1 MFRHMKYSEASGSFS
16 GLLVCLILLPDLPT
30 DAFIFMFGEL
40 VAHLVDNIFQMLFQG
55 FIF

>member
-1 MFRHMKYSEASGSFS
+1 MFRYMKYSEASGSFS
-16 GLLVCLILLPDLPT
+16 GLLVCLILLPDLST